1 MIVLDEN
8 IRDSAR
14 RQLLEWRIRVRQIG
28 RDLGR
33 KGMSDEEI
41 VPFLH
46 SLPQPTFFSRDRDFN
61 SPKLCHPKCCFVFLK
76 VSEKQAASF
85 IRTVLEHSDFDS
97 YVKRRGSVVEVS
109 ESQIKA
115 WRHPQRRLVLYEWE
129 DD

>member
-1 MIVLDEN
+1 MLVLDEN

-28 RDLGR
+28 KDLGR

-41 VPFLH
+41 LPFLH

-61 SPKLCHPKCCFVFLK
+61 SPKLCNPKCCFVVLK
-76 VSEKQAASF
+76 INERLVANF
-85 IRTVLEHSDFDS
+85 IRKVLEHSEFDS
-97 YVKRRGSVVEVS
+97 YAKRRGAVLEASD
-109 ESQIKA
+109 SQIKV
-115 WRHPQRRLVLYEWE
+115 WRHPQRRLLLYEWE